1 MSGVGEN
8 KFGTE
13 LAITRAEILTILL
26 RASNTTLP
34 PITTT
39 ETCFLDVNINMWYH
53 PYICGANTL
62 GIAHGFESGLF
73 QPNSTVTTLE
83 ALAF

>member
-1 MSGVGEN
+1 M
-8 KFGTE
+8 
-13 LAITRAEILTILL
+13 
-26 RASNTTLP
+26 
-34 PITTT
+34 TTT
-39 ETCFLDVNINMWYH
+39 EPCFLDVNTNMWYH

>member
-1 MSGVGEN
+1 
-8 KFGTE
+8 
-13 LAITRAEILTILL
+13 
-26 RASNTTLP
+26 
-34 PITTT
+34 
-39 ETCFLDVNINMWYH
+39 MWYH

-83 ALAF
+83 ALAFGVKAFGINVQLAE